1 MLQSKPDLLN
11 GADLNLNSYVSHTFQ
26 VKEMPGKISQKC
38 TGENEECMVGTF
50 TVNSHENQGKVTSK
64 P

>member
-1 MLQSKPDLLN
+1 
-11 GADLNLNSYVSHTFQ
+11 